1 MKIAEHISG
10 LIAVALYLLCFQ
22 LKKGKSIVA
31 CRFMSSVF
39 YVLQYFLLG
48 AFVGAAMDASAA
60 LTAAISYKKDTP
72 FVAKYKIPIIIVTN
86 VVILTVGLLLYDSPF
101 SLLAIAGVLL
111 ESASNWMKN
120 EKMLRIV
127 SLFAVPCWLV
137 YNFVY
142 EAYGSAIGSILALI
156 SVITALVRYSRNGR
170 DACRGDCKSA

>member
-1 MKIAEHISG
+1 MEIVALISG

-22 LKKGKSIVA
+22 LKTAKSIIA
-31 CRFMSSVF
+31 CRFLSSLF

-60 LTAAISYKKDTP
+60 VTSAISYKKDTP
-72 FVAKYKIPIIIVTN
+72 LVKKFKIPILVITN
-86 VVILTVGLLLYDSPF
+86 VGIITVGLLLYDSVF

-120 EKMLRIV
+120 EKLIRIV

-137 YNFVY
+137 YNLVY
-142 EAYGSAIGSILALI
+142 KAYGSVIGSVLALI
-156 SVITALVRYSRNGR
+156 SIIAALIRYKEKKEKPTAEQTEI
-170 DACRGDCKSA
+170 